1 MTDHQ
6 HYSIENFGHPDDKW
20 LAKRMPPE
28 YHDIYLDER
37 QKNGNN
43 SNRNRKS

>member
-6 HYSIENFGHPDDKW
+6 HWARDNFGHPDDKW
-20 LAKRMPPE
+20 KAKRMPPE

-37 QKNGNN
+37 Q
-43 SNRNRKS
+43 RNESKRN